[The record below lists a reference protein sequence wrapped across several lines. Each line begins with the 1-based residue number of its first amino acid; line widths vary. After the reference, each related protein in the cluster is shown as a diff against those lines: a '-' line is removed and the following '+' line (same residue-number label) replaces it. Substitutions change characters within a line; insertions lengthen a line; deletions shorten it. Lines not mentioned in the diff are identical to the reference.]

1 MKKLFFL
8 SAMIGLMAGTA
19 AAIEIYS
26 CNTVGVQRV
35 SATVNDKVDV
45 PVPFV
50 AIGGGDI
57 TLADALYCDNMSLA
71 DYAMISM
78 NMSGNYNQWLW
89 FGDLIAGGWYPTTQN
104 DTTPPPANE
113 QTLPRGTGVVVNHGN
128 SKSNPI
134 YVMGQYDPDTP
145 MTSVVQRGNRA
156 YLVNPTDT
164 PFSIDEKFPFS
175 ALPDVLDE
183 IVIVRTSGQRYTYSC
198 SPSKRDGGWWYFRT
212 SDGKQVFDKPTI
224 APGEGFWYVRS
235 SNALTNRT
243 VVW

>member
-8 SAMIGLMAGTA
+8 SAMIGLMASTA
-19 AAIEIYS
+19 TAIEIYS

-35 SATVNDKVDV
+35 SATANDKVDV

-78 NMSGNYNQWLW
+78 NTSGKYNQWLW
-89 FGDLIAGGWYPTTQN
+89 FGDLIAGGWYATTQN
-104 DTTPPPANE
+104 ETTPPSANE

-145 MTSVVQRGNRA
+145 MTSVVLKGNRS

-164 PFSIDEKFPFS
+164 SFSIDAKFPFS
-175 ALPDVLDE
+175 TPFDLLDQ
-183 IVIVRTSGQRYTYSC
+183 IIIVRSGQTYTYLC
-198 SPSKRDGGWWYFRT
+198 SPSKKDGGWWYYR
-212 SDGKQVFDKPTI
+212 DAANKQVFDKPTI
-224 APGEGFWYVRS
+224 APGEGFWYVRAP
-235 SNALTNRT
+235 NALTNRT